1 MKGKKEIIVSTV
13 VVVGVLVTL
22 FFYLTGT
29 GEIEFNQIILVGIAL
44 ILVGLAMYVI
54 WDKIRNVQKGL
65 PGKDERTISMS
76 HKAGYYG
83 FIAAIWSAVFA
94 PLFFDVSSR
103 YELDGG
109 DVSAIVVL
117 VSAFVFIVSYLYLYW
132 KGK

>member
-13 VVVGVLVTL
+13 VVAGVLLTL
-22 FFYLTGT
+22 FFYLMST

-44 ILVGLAMYVI
+44 ILVGLAMYII

-83 FIAAIWSAVFA
+83 FIAAIWSAVFS
-94 PLFFDVSSR
+94 PVIIDIIFG

-109 DVSAIVVL
+109 DVTAIVVL
-117 VSAFVFIVSYLYLYW
+117 VSAFVFVVSYLYLYW

>member
-1 MKGKKEIIVSTV
+1 MKAKKEIIVTTLLV
-13 VVVGVLVTL
+13 VMVLLTL

-29 GEIEFNQIILVGIAL
+29 PKIEYNQIMSIGIILT
-44 ILVGLAMYVI
+44 LVGLAMYII
-54 WDKIRNVQKGL
+54 WDRIRNVQKGL
-65 PGKDERTISMS
+65 PGKDERVISIS

-94 PLFFDVSSR
+94 PLFFDVSSG

-117 VSAFVFIVSYLYLYW
+117 VSGFVFVVSYIYLYR

>member
-1 MKGKKEIIVSTV
+1 MKGKKEIIVSAV
-13 VVVGVLVTL
+13 VVAGVLLTL
-22 FFYLTGT
+22 FFYLMST
-29 GEIEFNQIILVGIAL
+29 GEIEFNQIVLVGIAL
-44 ILVGLAMYVI
+44 ILVGLAMYII

-76 HKAGYYG
+76 YKAGYYG
-83 FIAAIWSAVFA
+83 FIAAIWSAVFT
-94 PLFFDVSSR
+94 PLFFDVSSG

-117 VSAFVFIVSYLYLYW
+117 VSAFVFIVSYLYFYW

>member
-1 MKGKKEIIVSTV
+1 MKGKKEIIVATV
-13 VVVGVLVTL
+13 VVAGVLLTL
-22 FFYLTGT
+22 FFYLMGT
-29 GEIEFNQIILVGIAL
+29 GEIELNQIVLVGIAL
-44 ILVGLAMYVI
+44 ILVGLAMYII

-83 FIAAIWSAVFA
+83 FIAAIWSAVFT
-94 PLFFDVSSR
+94 PLFFDVSSG
-103 YELDGG
+103 YEPDGG

-117 VSAFVFIVSYLYLYW
+117 VSAFVFIVSYLYFYW

>member
-1 MKGKKEIIVSTV
+1 MKGKKEIIVATV
-13 VVVGVLVTL
+13 VVAGVLLTL
-22 FFYLTGT
+22 FFYLMGT
-29 GEIEFNQIILVGIAL
+29 GEIELNQIGLVGIA
-44 ILVGLAMYVI
+44 IVLVGLAMYII

-83 FIAAIWSAVFA
+83 FIAAIWSAVFT
-94 PLFFDVSSR
+94 PLFFDVSSG

-117 VSAFVFIVSYLYLYW
+117 VSAFVFIVSYLYFYW

>member
-1 MKGKKEIIVSTV
+1 MKGKKEIIVAT
-13 VVVGVLVTL
+13 VLVVMVLLTL
-22 FFYLTGT
+22 FFYLMGT
-29 GEIEFNQIILVGIAL
+29 GEIEFNKIVLVCIAL
-44 ILVGLAMYVI
+44 ILVGLAMYVV

-94 PLFFDVSSR
+94 PLFFDVSSE
-103 YELDGG
+103 YELKGG
-109 DVSAIVVL
+109 DVTAIVVL

>member
-13 VVVGVLVTL
+13 VVAGVLVTL

-29 GEIEFNQIILVGIAL
+29 GEIEFNQIVLVGIAL
-44 ILVGLAMYVI
+44 ILVVLAMYVI
-54 WDKIRNVQKGL
+54 WDKIRNIQKGL

-94 PLFFDVSSR
+94 PLFFDVSSK

>member
-13 VVVGVLVTL
+13 VVAGVLLTL
-22 FFYLTGT
+22 FFYLMGT
-29 GEIEFNQIILVGIAL
+29 GEIEFNQIVLVGIAL
-44 ILVGLAMYVI
+44 ILVGLAMYII

-83 FIAAIWSAVFA
+83 FIAAIWSAVFI
-94 PLFFDVSSR
+94 PLFFDVSSV

>member
-13 VVVGVLVTL
+13 VVAGVLLTL

-29 GEIEFNQIILVGIAL
+29 GEIELNQIV
-44 ILVGLAMYVI
+44 LVGLAMYII

-76 HKAGYYG
+76 HTAGYYG

-94 PLFFDVSSR
+94 PLFFDVSSG

-117 VSAFVFIVSYLYLYW
+117 VSAFVFIISYLYLYW
-132 KGK
+132 KGE

>member
-13 VVVGVLVTL
+13 VVALVLLTL
-22 FFYLTGT
+22 FFYLIGN
-29 GEIEFNQIILVGIAL
+29 GKIEYEQILLVSIVV

-54 WDKIRNVQKGL
+54 WDKIRNIQKGL
-65 PGKDERTISMS
+65 PGKDERTIFISN
-76 HKAGYYG
+76 KAGYFG
-83 FIAAIWSAVFA
+83 FIATIWSAVISSVLIDI
-94 PLFFDVSSR
+94 LFG

-117 VSAFVFIVSYLYLYW
+117 VGGFVFVVSYLYLYW

>member
-1 MKGKKEIIVSTV
+1 MKGKKEIIVATV
-13 VVVGVLVTL
+13 VVAGVLLTL
-22 FFYLTGT
+22 FFYLMGT
-29 GEIEFNQIILVGIAL
+29 GEIELNQIGLVGIA
-44 ILVGLAMYVI
+44 IVLVGLAMYII

-65 PGKDERTISMS
+65 PGKDERTISIS
-76 HKAGYYG
+76 YKAGYYG
-83 FIAAIWSAVFA
+83 FIAAIWSAVFT
-94 PLFFDVSSR
+94 PLFFDVSSG

>member
-1 MKGKKEIIVSTV
+1 MKGKKEIIVSTIV
-13 VVVGVLVTL
+13 VAGVLLTL
-22 FFYLTGT
+22 FFYLMST
-29 GEIEFNQIILVGIAL
+29 GEIEFNQILLVGIAL
-44 ILVGLAMYVI
+44 ILVGLAMYII

-65 PGKDERTISMS
+65 PGKDERTISLS

-83 FIAAIWSAVFA
+83 FIAAIWSAVFS
-94 PLFFDVSSR
+94 PVIVDIIFG

-109 DVSAIVVL
+109 DVTAIVVL

>member
-13 VVVGVLVTL
+13 VVAGVLLTL
-22 FFYLTGT
+22 FFYLMGT
-29 GEIEFNQIILVGIAL
+29 GEIEFNQIVLVGIAL
-44 ILVGLAMYVI
+44 ILVGLAMFII

-65 PGKDERTISMS
+65 PGKDERTVSMS

-83 FIAAIWSAVFA
+83 FIAAIWSAVFT
-94 PLFFDVSSR
+94 PLFFDVSSG

-117 VSAFVFIVSYLYLYW
+117 VSAFVFIVSYLYFYW

>member
-13 VVVGVLVTL
+13 VVAGVLLTL
-22 FFYLTGT
+22 FFYLMET
-29 GEIEFNQIILVGIAL
+29 GEINFDQIVLVGIAL

-94 PLFFDVSSR
+94 PLFFDVSSE

>member
-13 VVVGVLVTL
+13 VVAGVLLTL
-22 FFYLTGT
+22 FFYLMET
-29 GEIEFNQIILVGIAL
+29 GEINFDQIVLVGIAL

-65 PGKDERTISMS
+65 PGKDERTISIS
-76 HKAGYYG
+76 YKAGYYG
-83 FIAAIWSAVFA
+83 FIAAIWSAVFT
-94 PLFFDVSSR
+94 PLFFDVSSG

>member
-1 MKGKKEIIVSTV
+1 MKGKKEIIVSTIV
-13 VVVGVLVTL
+13 VAGVLLTL
-22 FFYLTGT
+22 FFYLMST
-29 GEIEFNQIILVGIAL
+29 GEIEFNQIVLVGIAL
-44 ILVGLAMYVI
+44 ILVGLAMYII

-83 FIAAIWSAVFA
+83 FIAAIWSAVFS
-94 PLFFDVSSR
+94 PVIIDIIFG

-109 DVSAIVVL
+109 DVAAIVVL
-117 VSAFVFIVSYLYLYW
+117 VSAFVFVVSYLYLYW

>member
-83 FIAAIWSAVFA
+83 FIAAIWSAVFV
-94 PLFFDVSSR
+94 PLFLDVSSG